1 MEVGTQILIERM
13 QTHPEEFDEGKISK
27 WARHVSYA
35 MEWMPEEDKQALRE
49 AINKRRIAQFNEN
62 VLRELAGEQDSEVEE
77 TLTIKTKG
85 RYAMGWTD
93 PRAVLNEHVAEH
105 KKMYDHWTDAQKMF
119 IPTDKGLEE
128 WSRK

>member
-27 WARHVSYA
+27 WARHISYA

-62 VLRELAGEQDSEVEE
+62 VLKELAGEQDSEVEE
-77 TLTIKTKG
+77 TINYKATG
-85 RYAMGWTD
+85 RYAVGVTD
-93 PRAVLNEHVAEH
+93 PRAM
-105 KKMYDHWTDAQKMF
+105 MYDHWTDSQKY
-119 IPTDKGLEE
+119 IEDGLALWKKG
-128 WSRK
+128 RVK